1 MFGVIV
7 NPVSG
12 GREAAGL
19 AVQITERIAA
29 LGEESRI
36 FETGGDGDAAA
47 QTRAALAAGCQS
59 IVCIGGDGTICEV
72 AGELCHTGA
81 TFYVVPGGT
90 GNDFARAFHLPK
102 NPMAAFEAQLAGEP
116 VEIDCGRMNGQSFL
130 NVSGSGFDVAVLQK
144 TEELKAVYPGEKAYR
159 KAVLSVLGRY
169 KAFEADVSID
179 GGAETHEACTIVE
192 IANGQSIG
200 GGMRVAP
207 DAKLDDGYFDVVV
220 GKKVPRMLIPLLL
233 PAFMLGWHTKIGLAR
248 VVRAKN
254 VTMRAKGMIVNLDGK
269 LLRADEA
276 KYKILPGA
284 IRMKKPRAS
293 NFSKTGLKR
302 RVPSFSRQKETQKE
316 REHDEKTLV
325 RMDRPCAAAERGVRP
340 WRKPVR
346 GQSGDG

>member
-59 IVCIGGDGTICEV
+59 VVCIGGDGTICEV

-116 VEIDCGRMNGQSFL
+116 VEIDCGWMNGQSFL

-144 TEELKAVYPGEKAYR
+144 TEELKAVYPGERAYR
-159 KAVLSVLGRY
+159 KAVLSVL
-169 KAFEADVSID
+169 
-179 GGAETHEACTIVE
+179 E
-192 IANGQSIG
+192 IG
-200 GGMRVAP
+200 
-207 DAKLDDGYFDVVV
+207 
-220 GKKVPRMLIPLLL
+220 
-233 PAFMLGWHTKIGLAR
+233 
-248 VVRAKN
+248 
-254 VTMRAKGMIVNLDGK
+254 
-269 LLRADEA
+269 
-276 KYKILPGA
+276 
-284 IRMKKPRAS
+284 RAS
-293 NFSKTGLKR
+293 CR
-302 RVPSFSRQKETQKE
+302 ERV
-316 REHDEKTLV
+316 
-325 RMDRPCAAAERGVRP
+325 
-340 WRKPVR
+340 
-346 GQSGDG
+346 

>member
-19 AVQITERIAA
+19 AVQIMERIAA

-59 IVCIGGDGTICEV
+59 VVCIGGDGTICEV

-207 DAKLDDGYFDVVV
+207 A
-220 GKKVPRMLIPLLL
+220 P
-233 PAFMLGWHTKIGLAR
+233 
-248 VVRAKN
+248 
-254 VTMRAKGMIVNLDGK
+254 
-269 LLRADEA
+269 
-276 KYKILPGA
+276 
-284 IRMKKPRAS
+284 
-293 NFSKTGLKR
+293 
-302 RVPSFSRQKETQKE
+302 
-316 REHDEKTLV
+316 
-325 RMDRPCAAAERGVRP
+325 PCR
-340 WRKPVR
+340 
-346 GQSGDG
+346 

>member
-1 MFGVIV
+1 
-7 NPVSG
+7 
-12 GREAAGL
+12 
-19 AVQITERIAA
+19 
-29 LGEESRI
+29 
-36 FETGGDGDAAA
+36 
-47 QTRAALAAGCQS
+47 
-59 IVCIGGDGTICEV
+59 
-72 AGELCHTGA
+72 
-81 TFYVVPGGT
+81 
-90 GNDFARAFHLPK
+90 
-102 NPMAAFEAQLAGEP
+102 
-116 VEIDCGRMNGQSFL
+116 MNGQSFL

-159 KAVLSVLGRY
+159 KAVLSVLGQY

-179 GGAETHEACTIVE
+179 GGTETHEACTIVE

-220 GKKVPRMLIPLLL
+220 VKKVPRMLIPLLL

-284 IRMKKPRAS
+284 IRIKKPRA
-293 NFSKTGLKR
+293 
-302 RVPSFSRQKETQKE
+302 
-316 REHDEKTLV
+316 
-325 RMDRPCAAAERGVRP
+325 
-340 WRKPVR
+340 
-346 GQSGDG
+346 

>member
-1 MFGVIV
+1 MELNICHLYPDILNLYGDRGNILCMRKRLAWRGIDV
-7 NPVSG
+7 NVDEVSIG
-12 GREAAGL
+12 QKLEASKYDL
-19 AVQITERIAA
+19 
-29 LGEESRI
+29 L
-36 FETGGDGDAAA
+36 F
-47 QTRAALAAGCQS
+47 
-59 IVCIGGDGTICEV
+59 IGGGQDFEQEV
-72 AGELCHTGA
+72 LLPDLRGA
-81 TFYVVPGGT
+81 
-90 GNDFARAFHLPK
+90 
-102 NPMAAFEAQLAGEP
+102 
-116 VEIDCGRMNGQSFL
+116 
-130 NVSGSGFDVAVLQK
+130 K
-144 TEELKAVYPGEKAYR
+144 TEELKAIYPGEKAYR

-220 GKKVPRMLIPLLL
+220 VKKVPRMLIPLLL

-284 IRMKKPRAS
+284 IRMKKPRA
-293 NFSKTGLKR
+293 
-302 RVPSFSRQKETQKE
+302 
-316 REHDEKTLV
+316 
-325 RMDRPCAAAERGVRP
+325 
-340 WRKPVR
+340 
-346 GQSGDG
+346 

>member
-130 NVSGSGFDVAVLQK
+130 NVSGSGFD
-144 TEELKAVYPGEKAYR
+144 R

-220 GKKVPRMLIPLLL
+220 VKKVPRMLIPLLL

-269 LLRADEA
+269 LLRVDEA

-284 IRMKKPRAS
+284 IRMKKPRA
-293 NFSKTGLKR
+293 
-302 RVPSFSRQKETQKE
+302 
-316 REHDEKTLV
+316 
-325 RMDRPCAAAERGVRP
+325 
-340 WRKPVR
+340 
-346 GQSGDG
+346 

>member
-36 FETGGDGDAAA
+36 FETGGDGDAAT

-59 IVCIGGDGTICEV
+59 VVCIGGDGTICEV

-102 NPMAAFEAQLAGEP
+102 NPMAAFEAQLAGEL
-116 VEIDCGRMNGQSFL
+116 VEIDCGWMNGQSFL

-220 GKKVPRMLIPLLL
+220 VKKVPRMLIPLLL

-269 LLRADEA
+269 LLRVDEA

-284 IRMKKPRAS
+284 IRMKKPSA
-293 NFSKTGLKR
+293 
-302 RVPSFSRQKETQKE
+302 
-316 REHDEKTLV
+316 
-325 RMDRPCAAAERGVRP
+325 
-340 WRKPVR
+340 
-346 GQSGDG
+346 

>member
-47 QTRAALAAGCQS
+47 QTRAALAA
-59 IVCIGGDGTICEV
+59 
-72 AGELCHTGA
+72 
-81 TFYVVPGGT
+81 
-90 GNDFARAFHLPK
+90 
-102 NPMAAFEAQLAGEP
+102 FEAQLAGEP
-116 VEIDCGRMNGQSFL
+116 VEIDCGWMNGQSFL

-220 GKKVPRMLIPLLL
+220 VKKVPRMLIPLLL

-269 LLRADEA
+269 LLRVDEA

-284 IRMKKPRAS
+284 IRMKKPRA
-293 NFSKTGLKR
+293 
-302 RVPSFSRQKETQKE
+302 
-316 REHDEKTLV
+316 
-325 RMDRPCAAAERGVRP
+325 
-340 WRKPVR
+340 
-346 GQSGDG
+346 

>member
-36 FETGGDGDAAA
+36 FETGGDGDAAT
-47 QTRAALAAGCQS
+47 QTRA
-59 IVCIGGDGTICEV
+59 
-72 AGELCHTGA
+72 
-81 TFYVVPGGT
+81 
-90 GNDFARAFHLPK
+90 
-102 NPMAAFEAQLAGEP
+102 AGEP

-159 KAVLSVLGRY
+159 KAVLGRY

-220 GKKVPRMLIPLLL
+220 VKKVPRMLIPLLL

-254 VTMRAKGMIVNLDGK
+254 VTMRAKDMIVNLDGK
-269 LLRADEA
+269 LLRVDEA

-284 IRMKKPRAS
+284 IRMKKPRA
-293 NFSKTGLKR
+293 
-302 RVPSFSRQKETQKE
+302 
-316 REHDEKTLV
+316 
-325 RMDRPCAAAERGVRP
+325 
-340 WRKPVR
+340 
-346 GQSGDG
+346 